1 MAFRLI
7 PRDEGFYVLFNEAA
21 ANAAA
26 AARVLREVLN
36 GLPASAA
43 LVDKVVEYE
52 RKGDQITRTIFGRL
66 DTAIITP
73 FDREDIQAM
82 TDKLD
87 DAVDDMRSAADLVRL
102 HHVAEPIR
110 GVREMADLIVDAAD
124 ATVRLFLKLP
134 KLRDLRPE
142 LDEIDDLESQGD
154 ALHRET
160 TARLFS
166 GHYDAFT
173 VLKWMDIVENMEK
186 TLNRFERTSDMISTI
201 ALKHA

>member
-7 PRDEGFYVLFNEAA
+7 PRDTGFYVLFNEAA
-21 ANAAA
+21 ENAAA

-36 GLPASAA
+36 GLPASAD
-43 LVDKVVEYE
+43 LVDKVVEHE

-186 TLNRFERTSDMISTI
+186 TLNRFERTSDLISTI

>member
-26 AARVLREVLN
+26 AARVLREVLT

-43 LVDKVVEYE
+43 LVDQVVECE
-52 RKGDQITRTIFGRL
+52 RKGDRITRAIFGRL

-73 FDREDIQAM
+73 FDREDIQAF

>member
-26 AARVLREVLN
+26 AARVLREVLT

-43 LVDKVVEYE
+43 LVDQVVEYE
-52 RKGDQITRTIFGRL
+52 RKGDQITRAIFGRL

-73 FDREDIQAM
+73 FDREDIQAF